1 MRKNKQKISYIKKP
15 FAGKSFVALGF
26 AAAALAC
33 CMVSIG
39 LSIRQQGNGDMNV
52 AAWGLSSIIFS
63 VVALV
68 YGLLSFLEKEKNYI
82 LAKISIGV
90 GGLLLV
96 LWFCLVLVGLL
107 G

>member
-15 FAGKSFVALGF
+15 FAGRSFVALGF